1 MSRLFLTDN
10 ALALDFPYDA
20 TQVAE
25 VKQISGAK
33 WDRTNKLWR
42 VPVNALREVRGFAAE
57 HSFDIDND
65 VMLLTLPANKQSNQR
80 IFIHTDGFIHLA
92 FSYDRVAV
100 QAVKQIPGIT
110 WDKKTHAW
118 KAPVTA
124 ADEVI
129 DWGETFG
136 VPVEAAVRQEA
147 SEIRQ
152 SLATIL
158 EASRSTDAEIDIPGL
173 VGELYPYQRAGVA
186 YATTTRRCFLADE
199 MGLGKTIQSMGALEL
214 LASQG
219 EQVFPAVVACP
230 PNLVLNWQAE
240 WGRFFPQR
248 IVKIIPNRSEF
259 PENYEVV
266 IVGYSNLSTW
276 ERQLSRHCAY
286 IFDESHYCKTPSAK
300 RTKSAKKLARSSSA
314 EAPVFLLT
322 GTPVTNRPA
331 EYAAQLDIIGQID
344 KFGGIWGFYRRYC
357 AAYKDKWNQ
366 WHIEGHSHLDELNE
380 RLRSTCYIRRV
391 KDEVMKELPPIVHD
405 ALLGPGSAAGLK
417 EYVKAEADIVRYL
430 VERAREIA
438 REMGLSERS
447 AAVRAKFR
455 AEASQ
460 HLVKISVLRRLAAK
474 AKMGMAEEWINEH
487 IEAGRKVLVAAHHRD
502 IVDALALKFGGLKIQ
517 GGMNVNEVEKAKQRF
532 QEDSL
537 EEAPVLVLSIQA
549 AKSGH
554 TLTAAQDVL
563 FVELPWTPADVD
575 QTVARCHRIGQK
587 GSVTATYMLTVNT
600 IDEKIYDLIDSKRT
614 VVNQATEGQG
624 GGASRSTSDLVMDLA
639 GV

>member
-1 MSRLFLTDN
+1 MSH
-10 ALALDFPYDA
+10 PYSVEGIA
-20 TQVAE
+20 
-25 VKQISGAK
+25 
-33 WDRTNKLWR
+33 
-42 VPVNALREVRGFAAE
+42 
-57 HSFDIDND
+57 ND
-65 VMLLTLPANKQSNQR
+65 VMLLTLPSHKNPDQR

-118 KAPVTA
+118 KAPITS

-129 DWGETFG
+129 EWGETFR
-136 VPVEAAVRQEA
+136 VSVEAAVRQEA

-152 SLATIL
+152 SLDTIL
-158 EASRSTDAEIDIPGL
+158 EASRSTDAKVDIPGL
-173 VGELYPYQRAGVA
+173 VGELFPYQRAGVA
-186 YATTTRRCFLADE
+186 YAVATRRCFIADE
-199 MGLGKTIQSMGALEL
+199 MGLGKTVQSMGALEL

-240 WGRFFPQR
+240 WARFFPQR
-248 IVKIIPNRSEF
+248 VVKIIPNRSEF

-276 ERQLSRHCAY
+276 ERQLSRHCGY

-366 WHIEGHSHLDELNE
+366 WHIEGHSHLDELNK
-380 RLRSTCYIRRV
+380 RLRSTCYIRRT
-391 KDEVMKELPPIVHD
+391 KDEVMKELPPVVHD
-405 ALLGPGSAAGLK
+405 ALLVPGTAAGLK

-537 EEAPVLVLSIQA
+537 EEAPVMVLSIQA

-554 TLTAAQDVL
+554 TLTAAQDCL

-575 QTVARCHRIGQK
+575 QTIARCHRIGQK
-587 GSVTATYMLTVNT
+587 GSVTATYMLTANT
-600 IDEKIYDLIDSKRT
+600 IDEKIYDLIDSKRS
-614 VVNQATEGQG
+614 VVNQATEGQE